1 MTQSSAKS
9 PTASK
14 LQPVAT
20 STHCILVDV
29 PSLLQRMKQIHE
41 KISQRA
47 HDLFESRGH
56 AHGHDVDDWLHA
68 ESELLCA
75 VPVEINESE
84 EQLIVRADMPGFS
97 AADIEVA
104 VESQRVF
111 ISATKD
117 QRSDQRDE
125 KTVHTEERS
134 ERVFRIVDPPSR
146 VDSSKVTARLKDQ
159 TLQVMLPKVAASG

>member
-1 MTQSSAKS
+1 MAQSTAKS

-20 STHCILVDV
+20 STNCILVDV
-29 PSLLQRMKQIHE
+29 PSLLHRMKQIYE
-41 KISQRA
+41 KISRRA

-56 AHGHDVDDWLHA
+56 AHGHDVDDWLRA

-75 VPVEINESE
+75 VPIEIHESE
-84 EQLIVRADMPGFS
+84 EQLIVRADMPGFN
-97 AADIEVA
+97 AADIKVA

-117 QRSDQRDE
+117 RRSDQRDE
-125 KTVHTEERS
+125 KTVQTEEHS
-134 ERVFRIVDPPSR
+134 ERVFRMIDLPSR

-159 TLQVMLPKVAASG
+159 TLQVMLTKVAARV